1 MTRARAMLSRL
12 RGRNEV
18 AYAVAAM
25 ALASA
30 AAVVVL
36 ETWRAYFN
44 APFAYRDDS
53 ILNLMLVKSVLEN
66 SWYLEN
72 SAAGRS
78 PRAGTLRLPGR
89 QR

>member
-66 SWYLEN
+66 SWIRELP
-72 SAAGRS
+72 AGRS
-78 PRAGTLRLPGR
+78 PRPGTLRLPVR